1 MVGKIIRKENAF
13 WVRTVSSLEGDDVV
27 FTDYP
32 LSLTSS
38 YFGGFGIKE
47 GKEVNFE
54 IETEVY
60 TDLGE
65 ERIQWAVIKPELAI
79 TRVEVI
85 NHSSDKHPIGR
96 IFTYHGNVEVSYQDG
111 GTCLKIFI

>member
-1 MVGKIIRKENAF
+1 MEKGKIIRKENSW

-32 LSLTSS
+32 VSFFSRE
-38 YFGGFGIKE
+38 IKLEE

-65 ERIQWAVIKPELAI
+65 EKVNWAII
-79 TRVEVI
+79 R
-85 NHSSDKHPIGR
+85 
-96 IFTYHGNVEVSYQDG
+96 
-111 GTCLKIFI
+111 

>member
-1 MVGKIIRKENAF
+1 MEKGILQYKENSWF
-13 WVRTVSSLEGDDVV
+13 IRVKNSKEGDDIII
-27 FTDYP
+27 TDYP

-38 YFGGFGIKE
+38 YYAGFSLKE

-60 TDLGE
+60 TDLDQT
-65 ERIQWAVIKPELAI
+65 IQWAVLQSPI

-85 NHSSDKHPIGR
+85 NHTSDKHPIGR
-96 IFTYHGNVEVSYQDG
+96 IFTYCGNVEISFQDG
-111 GTCLKIFI
+111 GQSLKVFI

>member
-1 MVGKIIRKENAF
+1 MEKGKIIRKENAF
-13 WVRTVSSLEGDDVV
+13 WIRTVTSLEGDDVV

-38 YFGGFGIKE
+38 REIKLEE

-65 ERIQWAVIKPELAI
+65 EKVNWAVVK
-79 TRVEVI
+79 
-85 NHSSDKHPIGR
+85 
-96 IFTYHGNVEVSYQDG
+96 
-111 GTCLKIFI
+111 

>member
-1 MVGKIIRKENAF
+1 MEKGRIIKKENAF
-13 WVRTVSSLEGDDVV
+13 WVRTVTSIEGDDVV
-27 FTDYP
+27 FVDYP

-38 YFGGFGIKE
+38 YYAGFSLKE

-54 IETEVY
+54 IETEIY

-65 ERIQWAVIKPELAI
+65 ERIQWAVIKPEL

-85 NHSSDKHPIGR
+85 NHNSDKHPIGR
-96 IFTYHGNVEVSYQDG
+96 IFTHRGNVEVGYQDG

>member
-1 MVGKIIRKENAF
+1 MKKGHLIKKENSWF
-13 WVRTVSSLEGDDVV
+13 IRVKQSKEGDDVII
-27 FTDYP
+27 TDYP

-38 YFGGFGIKE
+38 YYAGFSLKE

-65 ERIQWAVIKPELAI
+65 ERIQWAVLQSPI

-85 NHSSDKHPIGR
+85 NHTSDKHPIGR
-96 IFTYHGNVEVSYQDG
+96 IFAYHGNAEVSMQDG
-111 GTCLKIFI
+111 GKTLKIFI